1 VLKIEYNVC
10 KFLALQIVSHRRK
23 LPEDRTRPRVSEFG
37 YVEPETIRPG
47 RFSIRQALKFLVE
60 HRDDPEETGSA
71 DSIARRYNLDVKSVS
86 HVLLH
91 FGVFNV
97 ERPRALT
104 GGAENKDETPF
115 SMKVADMADDVYK
128 KTWSTFNIIGVVITL
143 RVSQFIELDYAT
155 LNVFN

>member
-1 VLKIEYNVC
+1 MLKIEYDVC

-71 DSIARRYNLDVKSVS
+71 GSIARRYNLDVKSVN

-97 ERPRALT
+97 ERPKALT
-104 GGAENKDETPF
+104 GGAENKDESQF
-115 SMKVADMADDVYK
+115 SMKAADMADDAYK
-128 KTWSTFNIIGVVITL
+128 KT
-143 RVSQFIELDYAT
+143 
-155 LNVFN
+155 